1 MEKEGV
7 LFLTAS
13 LLVLISYYLRLY
25 DYKKRDYKKVNYLD
39 SNLASI
45 VSNLLALTSVMLY
58 LEVVRELIKN
68 EIITNSFLLI
78 PVIRHVTV
86 PAILAFLILICLNH
100 LAFISANAKNQK

>member
-39 SNLASI
+39 NNLISI

-68 EIITNSFLLI
+68 EIITNSFFLI
-78 PVIRHVTV
+78 PVIRHVAV

-100 LAFISANAKNQK
+100 LAFISANARTQK

>member
-7 LFLTAS
+7 LFLIAS
-13 LLVLISYYLRLY
+13 LCVLISYYMRLY

-39 SNLASI
+39 NNLISI

-68 EIITNSFLLI
+68 EIITNSFFFNPRDKTCCSIGNSCIFDINLPKLFSI
-78 PVIRHVTV
+78 Y
-86 PAILAFLILICLNH
+86 F
-100 LAFISANAKNQK
+100 S